1 MIKTA
6 TQLKAK
12 IRNLSGG
19 DNEKAKVLI
28 RNFVME
34 RFLERMALSQY
45 RNNFV
50 LKGGMLVAA
59 VVGLETRAT
68 MDIDTTVK
76 SLALTIEN
84 AQKVIEDIIAIDVPD
99 GISFSI
105 TKVSDIMEGHDYPG
119 IRFML
124 EATLDRMR
132 QVIKIDIST
141 GDVITPGAV
150 EYSYKLMFEERSISI
165 WTYNLE
171 TMLAEKLETI
181 MSRENANTRMRD
193 FFDIHILTRQETIN
207 YETLKDA
214 FMATSEKRETVEMIP
229 RFDVI
234 LKSVRE
240 DKIMRDMWNK
250 YRDENY
256 FVEDL
261 TWETVNE
268 SVKRLKDKV
277 LDLSKKY

>member
-1 MIKTA
+1 
-6 TQLKAK
+6 
-12 IRNLSGG
+12 
-19 DNEKAKVLI
+19 
-28 RNFVME
+28 
-34 RFLERMALSQY
+34 
-45 RNNFV
+45 
-50 LKGGMLVAA
+50 
-59 VVGLETRAT
+59 
-68 MDIDTTVK
+68 
-76 SLALTIEN
+76 
-84 AQKVIEDIIAIDVPD
+84 
-99 GISFSI
+99 
-105 TKVSDIMEGHDYPG
+105 
-119 IRFML
+119 
-124 EATLDRMR
+124 
-132 QVIKIDIST
+132 
-141 GDVITPGAV
+141 
-150 EYSYKLMFEERSISI
+150 MFEERSISI

-214 FMATSEKRETVEMIP
+214 FMTTSEKRETVEMIP

>member
-1 MIKTA
+1 MIRTA

-12 IRNLSGG
+12 IRNMSGG

-34 RFLERMALSQY
+34 RFLERVALSQY
-45 RNNFV
+45 RNNFI

-76 SLALTIEN
+76 SLALTIEK

-150 EYSYKLMFEERSISI
+150 EYSYKLMFEDRSISV

-193 FFDIHILTRQETIN
+193 FYDIYILTRQGNIN

-214 FMATSEKRETVEMIP
+214 FMATSKKRETVEMIP
-229 RFDVI
+229 RFDAI

-240 DKIMRDMWNK
+240 DQIMRDMWNK

-261 TWETVNE
+261 TWEKVNE
-268 SVKRLKDKV
+268 SVKRLKAKMV
-277 LDLSKKY
+277 EL